1 MKVAIITDSNS
12 GITQE
17 EGKQLG
23 IRIVPM
29 PFMINGEEYLEDI
42 TLTQQEFY
50 AKLGEGSDISTSQPS
65 PESIMALW
73 DEVLEEY
80 DEIVHIPMSSGLSG
94 SCQTAMMLAEDY
106 DGKVEVVNNQR
117 ISVTQ
122 RQSALDAKELA
133 AKGMCAAEIKEK
145 LEAVKFDSSIYITL
159 DTLKYLKKGGRIT
172 PAAAALGTMLR
183 LKPVLQIHGE
193 KLDAFAK
200 ARTVKQAKNIMIKQ
214 IKDDTGSEDEYGMFL
229 IPLGDNTWYPTSPAG
244 PTMFGYKGTEHE
256 DLVREFFNFVTT
268 TESLQEIL
276 DNSPAYTNLDVN
288 DDNLEQHWLP
298 EEEEFLETVDK
309 DKMSV
314 SVLQNGTKYTNDY
327 WMQFGQDMIAFCQ
340 GEMEAN
346 DVLANMDTNR
356 AEAAKTVGDENWE

>member
-133 AKGMCAAEIKEK
+133 AKGMCSAEIKEK

-172 PAAAALGTMLR
+172 PAAAALGTLLR
-183 LKPVLQIHGE
+183 LKPVLTVQGE

-200 ARTVKQAKNIMIKQ
+200 ARTMKQAKSMMVAAIT
-214 IKDDTGSEDEYGMFL
+214 KDLEERFGDRTGKNVHLAVAHTDNQEEADEFAKELRELFPATGE
-229 IPLGDNTWYPTSPAG
+229 IVIAPL
-244 PTMFGYKGTEHE
+244 
-256 DLVREFFNFVTT
+256 
-268 TESLQEIL
+268 SL
-276 DNSPAYTNLDVN
+276 
-288 DDNLEQHWLP
+288 
-298 EEEEFLETVDK
+298 
-309 DKMSV
+309 SV
-314 SVLQNGTKYTNDY
+314 SCHIGP
-327 WMQFGQDMIAFCQ
+327 GS
-340 GEMEAN
+340 
-346 DVLANMDTNR
+346 LAV
-356 AEAAKTVGDENWE
+356 ACSKVIE